1 MESITNRN
9 AAFHSIIEKLP
20 ENRRLIFEL
29 IQENKQI
36 TAQEISEKYQKPINE
51 ITGRITE
58 LKNYCFIVEAGSRE
72 NRFTSKQNTIYQV
85 IQSEDERINLIN
97 KRFVELRDTKDSL
110 INDYNLNLS
119 KISKELLKK
128 EINKI
133 QTKINFLEKIQEQF

>member
-1 MESITNRN
+1 MESIKNRN
-9 AAFHSIIEKLP
+9 AAFHSIVEKLP
-20 ENRRLIFEL
+20 DNRRLIFEL

-36 TAQEISEKYQKPINE
+36 TAQEIAEKYRKPINE

-58 LKNYCFIVEAGSRE
+58 LKNYCFVVEVGSKE
-72 NRFTSKQNTIYQV
+72 NRFTNKKNTIYQV

-97 KRFVELRDTKDSL
+97 KRYVELRDTKDSL